1 MRKQLWGIQC
11 GFTDR
16 LPSSIILYNRTPV
29 ILADSD
35 PDTIG
40 NSGISKERR
49 SEQKLRRIAK
59 HRCDRPEHY
68 AGADLRQHDELRN
81 RQLPV
86 QLDNAYIGQHILHKC
101 KLCHK
106 WGDILG
112 LHACLITAYRRN
124 SNYRLQPDS
133 DSGLELQL
141 QEP

>member
-1 MRKQLWGIQC
+1 MRKQLWGVQC
-11 GFTDR
+11 GFTNR

-49 SEQKLRRIAK
+49 SEQKLRRTAK
-59 HRCDRPEHY
+59 HRCDRPEHD
-68 AGADLRQHDELRN
+68 AGADLSQHDELRN
-81 RQLPV
+81 RKLSV
-86 QLDNAYIGQHILHKC
+86 QLDNPCSCKHILHKC
-101 KLCHK
+101 KLRHK
-106 WGDILG
+106 RRDILG

-141 QEP
+141 